1 MIVRSRLQPEWAVA
15 WDRTFQDYLHAYG
28 ELQKLVT
35 PALEELAKTER
46 KETASCRPARPAGA
60 DSAPCAFS
68 DPRRPFSLQPSSLP
82 GPWAASRIRFP
93 SCLSRPWPAHFRTGP
108 RDPVWPDRGCRWWF
122 RLPASVTTPS
132 G

>member
-46 KETASCRPARPAGA
+46 KETAFCRLARPAGA

-68 DPRRPFSLQPSSLP
+68 DPRRPFSLQPSFLP

-93 SCLSRPWPAHFRTGP
+93 SCLSRPWPEHFRIGP
-108 RDPVWPDRGCRWWF
+108 RGPAGLGQGCRCWF
-122 RLPASVTTPS
+122 ASPS
-132 G
+132 SMKTRN